1 MKRDMDLCRKIMLV
15 IEEQY
20 VDTAIFNLAVDGYSL
35 EQVAYH
41 CKILCEAGIVTEY
54 NSTYGDNRLQ
64 FFSVGSLTW
73 EGHEYLDK
81 IRDTTIW
88 QKTKD
93 KIQSAKKDQKLD
105 KAKDKVEGN
114 YDDQNLKF
122 VLKPPKKEPELEE
135 SEQYQ
140 PIVNKIIVSK

>member
-1 MKRDMDLCRKIMLV
+1 MKRDMDLCRKIMLA
-15 IEEQY
+15 IEDRY
-20 VDTAIFNLAVDGYSL
+20 VDTAVSNLAVNGYSL

-54 NSTYGDNRLQ
+54 KPTYGDNKLQ

-88 QKTKD
+88 KKTKD
-93 KIQSAKKDQKLD
+93 EIQELGVPMTLDVIKDV
-105 KAKDKVEGN
+105 AA
-114 YDDQNLKF
+114 
-122 VLKPPKKEPELEE
+122 
-135 SEQYQ
+135 S
-140 PIVNKIIVSK
+140 IISLMLSK